1 MRKDDKS
8 IILEFKLQEFIMVPF
23 LMDDDP
29 ILFSAASTLKMKLF
43 KVEDNLLAIDED
55 GEKTLFAK
63 EGEDDVIFTLV
74 AEDPSLQ
81 EKCSKMLVSMVL
93 AELKKQMQH
102 TESFDFDL
110 DELRTMMKTRK
121 FLSSI
126 RKYFKNKGQNNG

>member
-1 MRKDDKS
+1 
-8 IILEFKLQEFIMVPF
+8 MVPF

-29 ILFSAASTLKMKLF
+29 ILFTAASALKMKLF
-43 KVEDNLLAIDED
+43 KEEDQLLAIDED

-74 AEDPSLQ
+74 SEDPSLQ
-81 EKCSKMLVSMVL
+81 DKCSKMLVSMVIS
-93 AELKKQMQH
+93 EIKNQMQH
-102 TESFDFDL
+102 IESFDFDL

-126 RKYFKNKGQNNG
+126 RKYFKNKE

>member
-1 MRKDDKS
+1 
-8 IILEFKLQEFIMVPF
+8 MVPF

-29 ILFSAASTLKMKLF
+29 ILFSAASSLKMKLF
-43 KVEDNLLAIDED
+43 KVEDQLLAIDED

-74 AEDPSLQ
+74 VEDSSLQ
-81 EKCSKMLVSMVL
+81 DKCSKMLISMVL
-93 AELKKQMQH
+93 TEIKNRMQH

-126 RKYFKNKGQNNG
+126 RKYFKNKE

>member
-1 MRKDDKS
+1 MIHFS
-8 IILEFKLQEFIMVPF
+8 
-23 LMDDDP
+23 MDDDP
-29 ILFSAASTLKMKLF
+29 ILFCAASSLKMKLF
-43 KVEDNLLAIDED
+43 KVEDQLLAIDED

-74 AEDPSLQ
+74 SEDPSLQ
-81 EKCSKMLVSMVL
+81 DKCSKMLISMVL
-93 AELKKQMQH
+93 TEIKNRMQH

-126 RKYFKNKGQNNG
+126 RKYFKNKE

>member
-1 MRKDDKS
+1 M
-8 IILEFKLQEFIMVPF
+8 MPF
-23 LMDDDP
+23 SMDDDP
-29 ILFSAASTLKMKLF
+29 ILFSAASALKMKLF
-43 KVEDNLLAIDED
+43 KVEDQLLAIDED

-74 AEDPSLQ
+74 SEDPSLQ

-93 AELKKQMQH
+93 AELKKQMQR

-126 RKYFKNKGQNNG
+126 RKYFKNKGQNND

>member
-1 MRKDDKS
+1 
-8 IILEFKLQEFIMVPF
+8 MVPF
-23 LMDDDP
+23 LMEDDP
-29 ILFSAASTLKMKLF
+29 ILFSAASSLKMKLF
-43 KVEDNLLAIDED
+43 KVEDQLLAIDED

-81 EKCSKMLVSMVL
+81 DKCSRMLISMVL
-93 AELKKQMQH
+93 AELKNRMQQ

-121 FLSSI
+121 FLSSV
-126 RKYFKNKGQNNG
+126 RKYFTNKE

>member
-1 MRKDDKS
+1 
-8 IILEFKLQEFIMVPF
+8 MVPF

-29 ILFSAASTLKMKLF
+29 ILFSAAASLKMKLF
-43 KVEDNLLAIDED
+43 KVEDQLLAIDED

-74 AEDPSLQ
+74 AEDSSLQ
-81 EKCSKMLVSMVL
+81 DKCSKMLISMVL
-93 AELKKQMQH
+93 TEIKNRMQH

-126 RKYFKNKGQNNG
+126 RKYFKNKGQNND

>member
-1 MRKDDKS
+1 
-8 IILEFKLQEFIMVPF
+8 MVPF

-29 ILFSAASTLKMKLF
+29 ILFSDANTLKMKLF
-43 KVEDNLLAIDED
+43 KVEDQLLAIDED

-74 AEDPSLQ
+74 SEDPSLQ

-93 AELKKQMQH
+93 AELKNQMQH
-102 TESFDFDL
+102 PQSFDFDVEKMQTL
-110 DELRTMMKTRK
+110 MKTRK

-126 RKYFKNKGQNNG
+126 RRYFNK